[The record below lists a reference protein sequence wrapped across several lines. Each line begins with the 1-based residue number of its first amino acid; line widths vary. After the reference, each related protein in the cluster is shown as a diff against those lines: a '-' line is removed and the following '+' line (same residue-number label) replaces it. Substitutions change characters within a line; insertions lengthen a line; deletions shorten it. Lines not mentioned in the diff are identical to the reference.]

1 MSIASLRE
9 RLQSY
14 FQRLL
19 AFGRAHPSI
28 PFIVVITLAIIY
40 TFFTGEYTVM
50 RFARNYTR
58 EMDLKRQYQVYRPRY
73 EADSARLSEL
83 KNNKELIERIAREH
97 YYMHLPGEEIF
108 LLRPD
113 TTIPSEAPSQ
123 PQSENE

>member
-19 AFGRAHPSI
+19 TFGRAHPSI
-28 PFIVVITLAIIY
+28 PFIVVITLTIIY

-97 YYMHLPGEEIF
+97 YY
-108 LLRPD
+108 
-113 TTIPSEAPSQ
+113 
-123 PQSENE
+123 